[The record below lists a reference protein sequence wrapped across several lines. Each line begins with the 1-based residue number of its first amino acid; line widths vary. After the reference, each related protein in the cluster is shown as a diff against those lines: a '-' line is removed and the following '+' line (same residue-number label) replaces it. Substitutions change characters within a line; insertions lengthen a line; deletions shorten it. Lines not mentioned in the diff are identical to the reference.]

1 MTRIRYV
8 SFVLV
13 VVAALL
19 ATGTGAFASTSAERA
34 NSVNVAPD
42 ERAFLEIDA
51 DEIELRNGRSGN
63 SSNRSGGSSPTEV
76 RLLTIRN
83 HFASEVETLTVT
95 PTDGATAGT
104 PPKIV
109 DDTLETAEIR
119 PDEYA
124 VTADVVCS
132 GAAAEGTLRLLI
144 EARGDS
150 FGVSTSET
158 VTVAC
163 VGSGG

>member
-1 MTRIRYV
+1 MTRLRYV

-19 ATGTGAFASTSAERA
+19 VTGTGAFASTSAERA

-63 SSNRSGGSSPTEV
+63 SSNRSGGGPTEV

-83 HFASEVETLTVT
+83 HFSGEVETLTVT
-95 PTDGATAGT
+95 PTDGATAGR

-109 DDTLETAEIR
+109 DDTLETADVR

-132 GAAAEGTLRLLI
+132 GAADEGELTLGI

-150 FGVSTSET
+150 FSVTTTET
-158 VTVAC
+158 VTVTC
-163 VGSGG
+163 TGGRG